1 MRLLAATY
9 LVRGNEL
16 QLRRINHLL
25 LGIKMKQQTGSFI
38 KRNLPFIL
46 FVVLMFS
53 FRSSVA
59 DYYHVPTGSM
69 EPTIQ
74 VGDRIVVDKSAYTL
88 ELPFTNVVLA
98 QTGDIARGDI
108 VVIQSSAADTRL
120 VKRVVAIA
128 GDTVSLS
135 NNTLTVNDEHAVIHR
150 LDNYVFQET
159 MGDGQRNIQLLP
171 VNGARSSFNEA
182 VVPDKHVLV
191 MGDNRNNSVDS
202 RYYGFIPVEEVQGRA
217 TRVAFSLDKEN
228 YYLPRGE
235 RSLLA
240 LQ

>member
-1 MRLLAATY
+1 
-9 LVRGNEL
+9 
-16 QLRRINHLL
+16 
-25 LGIKMKQQTGSFI
+25 MKQQTGSFI

-59 DYYHVPTGSM
+59 DYYHVPSGSM

-74 VGDRIVVDKSAYTL
+74 VGYRIVVDKSAYTL
-88 ELPFTNVVLA
+88 ELPFTNVVLS
-98 QTGDIARGDI
+98 QTGDITRGDI
-108 VVIQSSAADTRL
+108 VVIKSSAADTRL

-135 NNTLTVNDEHAVIHR
+135 NNTLTVNDEHAVIQRGNH
-150 LDNYVFQET
+150 YVFQERI
-159 MGDGQRNIQLLP
+159 GDSQRSIQLLP
-171 VNGARSSFNEA
+171 VKGARSSFNEV

-202 RYYGFIPVEEVQGRA
+202 RYYGFIPVEEIQGQA